1 MEVSKQDWK
10 CFREKLPCW
19 QESYMEGL
27 IQEYRE
33 LLDGEENASEKFWEL
48 EKRIQ
53 QDRRSR
59 GVILS
64 LRKDTMLFDIASFL
78 HEGVITMS
86 DLEGFSNEVREAV
99 QNLQTLFSE
108 RMNQCGQ

>member
-1 MEVSKQDWK
+1 
-10 CFREKLPCW
+10 
-19 QESYMEGL
+19 MEGL

-33 LLDGEENASEKFWEL
+33 LLNGEEKTSKKFREL

-64 LRKDTMLFDIASFL
+64 LRKDTMLFDIVSFL

-86 DLEGFSNEVREAV
+86 DLDGFSNEVKESV

>member
-10 CFREKLPCW
+10 CFREKLPRW

-33 LLDGEENASEKFWEL
+33 LLDREEKASEKFWEL
-48 EKRIQ
+48 EKRIR

-64 LRKDTMLFDIASFL
+64 LKKDTMLFDIASFL
-78 HEGVITMS
+78 HEGVITTS
-86 DLEGFSNEVREAV
+86 DLEGFSNEVKEAV
-99 QNLQTLFSE
+99 QYLQTLFSE
-108 RMNQCGQ
+108 RANQRG

>member
-10 CFREKLPCW
+10 YFREKLPCW
-19 QESYMEGL
+19 QEAYMEGL
-27 IQEYRE
+27 VQEYRD
-33 LLDGEENASEKFWEL
+33 LLDREEKASEKFWEL

-53 QDRRSR
+53 RDRRSR

-86 DLEGFSNEVREAV
+86 DLDGFSNEVKEAV
-99 QNLQTLFSE
+99 QNLQILFSE
-108 RMNQCGQ
+108 RTNQHGQ